1 LKDFVVGFE
10 GFCYELWSVTL
21 KGMMLCSIWL
31 ISLSQLLLK
40 VISFTSYASSFADK
54 LQML

>member
-1 LKDFVVGFE
+1 LFSNFE
-10 GFCYELWSVTL
+10 GDDALQQL
-21 KGMMLCSIWL
+21 LWL

-40 VISFTSYASSFADK
+40 VISFTSYASSFAEK

>member
-1 LKDFVVGFE
+1 LFSNFE
-10 GFCYELWSVTL
+10 GDDALQQLLWV
-21 KGMMLCSIWL
+21 

-40 VISFTSYASSFADK
+40 VISFASYASSFAEK

>member
-1 LKDFVVGFE
+1 LFSNFE
-10 GFCYELWSVTL
+10 GDDALQQL
-21 KGMMLCSIWL
+21 LWL

-40 VISFTSYASSFADK
+40 VISFTSYASRFVEK